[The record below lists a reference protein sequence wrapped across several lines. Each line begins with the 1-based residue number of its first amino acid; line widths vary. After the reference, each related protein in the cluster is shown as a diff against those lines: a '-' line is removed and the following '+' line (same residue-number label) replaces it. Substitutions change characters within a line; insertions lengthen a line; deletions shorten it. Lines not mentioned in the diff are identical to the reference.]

1 MIIVGSLLLSATKD
15 FPDWG
20 DQDSPAN
27 EGPVSS
33 FYIEKTEEKTKV
45 PNMVTAVLADYRGYD
60 TMFETVVI
68 FIAGIGIIAVLRT
81 YGNNDSTPKNQ
92 VGDEGAGLLAKITCS
107 LILPFIQLFALY
119 VWQLFLDIFQKSLPR
134 DLICCF
140 QLKHLIMIG
149 KF

>member
-92 VGDEGAGLLAKITCS
+92 VGD
-107 LILPFIQLFALY
+107 
-119 VWQLFLDIFQKSLPR
+119 
-134 DLICCF
+134 
-140 QLKHLIMIG
+140 
-149 KF
+149 